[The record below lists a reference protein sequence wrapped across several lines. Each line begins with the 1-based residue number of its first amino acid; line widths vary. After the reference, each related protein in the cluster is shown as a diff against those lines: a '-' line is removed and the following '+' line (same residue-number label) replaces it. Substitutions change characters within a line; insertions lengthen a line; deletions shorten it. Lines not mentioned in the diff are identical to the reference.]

1 MKKFLLFSVMAV
13 LLFLGIGEKSY
24 AQTPL
29 STTQY
34 FRIIDNI
41 AYPIPQQEAESLVN
55 RARTSWNYK
64 TNTIYSKAA
73 PSTSVATLT
82 IKYTTVISDGRP
94 QFDIVG
100 ISNFSPQNS
109 YNAAW
114 ECISAT
120 GDLITYQIDYS
131 NMLDSG
137 SRTTSFMP

>member
-34 FRIIDNI
+34 FRIIDDV
-41 AYPIPQQEAESLVN
+41 AYPITQQEAESLVN

-73 PSTSVATLT
+73 PATSVATLT
-82 IKYTTVISDGRP
+82 IKYTTVISGGRP

-100 ISNFSPQNS
+100 ISNFSPQNN

-114 ECISAT
+114 EYISAT